1 MEGWMELC
9 EIKEEALW
17 KGSDG
22 RVLWFAGREG
32 EEWKEVCMW
41 RGGTI
46 GVGVKKKV
54 ERYLEEKC
62 ESKIFTSFI
71 RIQRRMCT

>member
-22 RVLWFAGREG
+22 RALWFAGWEG

-41 RGGTI
+41 
-46 GVGVKKKV
+46 
-54 ERYLEEKC
+54 
-62 ESKIFTSFI
+62 
-71 RIQRRMCT
+71 